1 MAIAQLLVGNDNDII
16 VQPFQEAFT
25 GDVESAAD
33 VYATICH
40 NTSGLVTNA
49 TNATPIVITTAAVHG
64 LTTGD
69 YVVIQGVGGN
79 GASTGTHQ
87 ITVTTTT
94 AFSLDGSA
102 GDGAYTRGGIWAKAL
117 TDADARA
124 IELTAEG
131 SGAYRGILS
140 GLVGLVGSTQYLV
153 AIYCLG
159 AYRDKYSEL
168 CRAVAK
174 IRGGG
179 TGTL

>member
-1 MAIAQLLVGNDNDII
+1 MAVSQLLVGNDNDLI

-40 NTSGLVTNA
+40 NTSGNVTNA
-49 TNATPIVITTAAVHG
+49 TNASPIVITTAAAHG
-64 LTTGD
+64 LSTGD

-87 ITVTTTT
+87 ITVTSPT
-94 AFSLDGSA
+94 AFSLDGST
-102 GDGAYTRGGIWAKAL
+102 GDGAYTSGGIWAKAL
-117 TDADARA
+117 SDAAARA
-124 IELTAEG
+124 IELTPEG
-131 SGAYRGILS
+131 DGAYRGVLS
-140 GLVGLVGSTQYLV
+140 GLVGLVGSTTYLV
-153 AIYCLG
+153 AFYCLG
-159 AYRDKYSEL
+159 TYRDKYSEL

-179 TGTL
+179 NGSL